1 MIEVDDK
8 KGESVMK
15 KWIDE
20 NIFLVDEVLLF
31 LLPISPS
38 FRF

>member
-8 KGESVMK
+8 KGESVMR

-31 LLPISPS
+31 LLP
-38 FRF
+38 